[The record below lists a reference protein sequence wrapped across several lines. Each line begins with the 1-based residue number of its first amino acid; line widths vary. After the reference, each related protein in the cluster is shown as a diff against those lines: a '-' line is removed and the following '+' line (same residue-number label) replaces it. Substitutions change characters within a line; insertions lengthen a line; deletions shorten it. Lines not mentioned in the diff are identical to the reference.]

1 MKTEEMESAD
11 RRDMLTWS
19 EEDRSSCVS
28 VLGPEAFN
36 YLATKNFSS
45 DGLIASQPDS
55 DLLSKLVYL
64 VEGPIGWSYAIF
76 WQLSRTKSGEIV
88 LGWGDGSCPMT
99 ESDPGSHNSD
109 CSDSGI
115 KKRRVLYRLHEAF
128 SGVDEENIALS
139 LDQVTDIEMFFV
151 ASMYF
156 NFTTGNGGPGHVLK
170 LGKHVWLPDPA
181 LNLSPGNYCVRG
193 FLAQSAGIKTVVLV
207 PFENGVLELGSVKL
221 VTETPEAV
229 NMLKSVFS
237 RDKNEG
243 AKIFGQDLKLGHG
256 PVNDGVPKVEP
267 RLWALNQA
275 GSVHSHGHTQAQ
287 SLLLSGHGRKGAQGF
302 GWNQHRPG
310 SGVLVVR
317 NGTGTA
323 TAAPVVSQYQPRQI
337 DFSNGPSS
345 KPGIGPLVARA
356 VPVEGSDQTED
367 ERGGV
372 GTSEERRP
380 RKRGRKPANGRE
392 EPLNHVEAERQR
404 REKLNQRFY
413 ALRAVVPNISKMDK
427 ASLLGDA
434 ITYITDMQKKLR
446 EMEEEK
452 ERLDPR
458 ERLARPSDVDVK
470 SVQDEVH
477 VKISIPQGT
486 HPIGPV
492 FRALEEAQ
500 VGPVESKVSVGTG
513 TLVHTFVIQSP
524 GCESQTKEK
533 VIAALSR
540 AMSGA

>member
-1 MKTEEMESAD
+1 MKTEEIESAD
-11 RRDMLTWS
+11 RRDMLRWS
-19 EEDRSSCVS
+19 EEDRATCLS

-36 YLATKNFSS
+36 YLVTRNFSS
-45 DGLIASQPDS
+45 DGLVASQPDS

-76 WQLSRTKSGEIV
+76 WQLSHTKSGEIV
-88 LGWGDGSCPMT
+88 LGWGDGSCRET

-115 KKRRVLYRLHEAF
+115 KKRKVLYRLHEAF
-128 SGVDEENIALS
+128 GGVDEENIASS

-156 NFTTGNGGPGHVLK
+156 NFTSGNGGPGRALK
-170 LGKHVWLPDPA
+170 LGKHVWVPDPTH
-181 LNLSPGNYCVRG
+181 NLSPGNYCIRG
-193 FLAQSAGIKTVVLV
+193 FLAESAGIKTIVLV
-207 PFENGVLELGSVKL
+207 PFENGVLELGSVKS
-221 VTETPEAV
+221 VTESADAV
-229 NMLKSVFS
+229 NMLKSVFP
-237 RDKNEG
+237 REKNEG
-243 AKIFGQDLKLGHG
+243 AKIFGQDLKLGQAT
-256 PVNDGVPKVEP
+256 VNDSMPKVESKP
-267 RLWALNQA
+267 WALHQA
-275 GSVHSHGHTQAQ
+275 SGVHNHGHMQAQ

-310 SGVLVVR
+310 SGVLVVQ
-317 NGTGTA
+317 NSTGV
-323 TAAPVVSQYQPRQI
+323 TAAPVLSQFQPRQI
-337 DFSNGPSS
+337 DFSNGPNS
-345 KPGIGPLVARA
+345 KPGLGPMVTRA
-356 VPVEGSDQTED
+356 GPVEGSDQTED
-367 ERGGV
+367 ERVGV

-446 EMEEEK
+446 EMEEEMG
-452 ERLDPR
+452 RLDPR
-458 ERLARPSDVDVK
+458 DRLARPSDVDVK

-486 HPIGPV
+486 HPVGPV
-492 FRALEEAQ
+492 FRALEDAQ
-500 VGPVESKVSVGTG
+500 VGPVESKVSIGAG

-524 GCESQTKEK
+524 GCENQTKEK
-533 VIAALSR
+533 VIAALSH

>member
-19 EEDRSSCVS
+19 EEDRATCLS
-28 VLGPEAFN
+28 VLGSEAFK
-36 YLATKNFSS
+36 YLATRNFSS

-55 DLLSKLVYL
+55 DLLSKLMYL

-88 LGWGDGSCPMT
+88 LGWGDGSCRET

-115 KKRRVLYRLHEAF
+115 KKRRVLYQLHEAF
-128 SGVDEENIALS
+128 GGVDEENIALS

-156 NFTTGNGGPGHVLK
+156 NFTSGDGGPGHALK
-170 LGKHVWLPDPA
+170 LGKHVWVPDPA
-181 LNLSPGNYCVRG
+181 HNLSPSNYCLRG
-193 FLAQSAGIKTVVLV
+193 FLAESAGIKTIVLV
-207 PFENGVLELGSVKL
+207 PFENGVLELGSVKS
-221 VTETPEAV
+221 VSESADTMH
-229 NMLKSVFS
+229 MLKSVFS
-237 RDKNEG
+237 GEKNEG
-243 AKIFGQDLKLGHG
+243 TKIFGQDLKLGQA
-256 PVNDGVPKVEP
+256 PVNDGMPKVESRP
-267 RLWALNQA
+267 WALHQA
-275 GSVHSHGHTQAQ
+275 SSMRNHGHTQAQ
-287 SLLLSGHGRKGAQGF
+287 SLSLSGHGRKGTQGF
-302 GWNQHRPG
+302 GWNQHRHG

-317 NGTGTA
+317 NGTGA
-323 TAAPVVSQYQPRQI
+323 TAAPVLSQFQPRQI
-337 DFSNGPSS
+337 NFNNGPNS
-345 KPGIGPLVARA
+345 KAGVGPMGARA
-356 VPVEGSDQTED
+356 APVEGSDQTED
-367 ERGGV
+367 ERGGI

-446 EMEEEK
+446 EMEEER

-486 HPIGPV
+486 HPVGPV

-500 VGPVESKVSVGTG
+500 VGPVESKVNVGTG

-533 VIAALSR
+533 VIAALSH
-540 AMSGA
+540 AMSD